1 MCAYSEKSSILV
13 VDDDRAILKLLNRIL
28 QDEYNVS
35 LAQSGQESLEYIRTN
50 PNTAAVVMDH
60 RMPDMTGTETARQIK
75 DLNPAIP
82 IVIHTGYM
90 EELDSF
96 RLKENDTAFDIISKG
111 EPFNRLQ
118 NSIRD
123 AVECFELRKNPDKLI
138 SYAQKNY
145 KLYGKS
151 AGMRSVYEMIRKVCR
166 SNTNV
171 VIMGETGTGKEL
183 VARAIHKNSIRRN
196 QPLGILNCNH
206 KSPDLVASDLFGHIR
221 GAFTSAIA
229 DRIGLFE
236 STDEGTIFLDDICDL
251 DFTTQAKLLRVLE
264 SGEYQRIGESETR
277 YADVRVLCA
286 TRRNLNLM
294 VAENLFREDLYYRI
308 TGITIELP
316 PLSQRIEDIPL
327 LVDKFRTEFTLQDK
341 LPPKIFDDSAMGVLL
356 EYSWPGNVRQLRHTV
371 AALMVTTDSDII
383 MAGDVCR
390 HLEIE
395 NGECHQIGTLSQMQ
409 DDFLKK
415 CIVKALNKSSNN
427 VAAAARL
434 LKYDRSNLYKLIKRL
449 NIAI

>member
-1 MCAYSEKSSILV
+1 MV
-13 VDDDRAILKLLNRIL
+13 VDDDKSILKLLNRVL
-28 QDEYNVS
+28 QENYNVS
-35 LAQSGQESLEYIRTN
+35 LAQSGRESLDHIRNN
-50 PNTAAVVMDH
+50 PHTAAVVMDY
-60 RMPDMTGTETARQIK
+60 RMPDMTGTEAARQIK
-75 DLNPAIP
+75 ELNPDIP

-90 EELDSF
+90 RDLDNC
-96 RLKENDTAFDIISKG
+96 RLRDNDTAFDVISKG
-111 EPFNRLQ
+111 ESFDRLLT
-118 NSIRD
+118 SVRD
-123 AVECFELRKNPDKLI
+123 AVECSELRKDPDKLI
-138 SYAQKNY
+138 SYAQENY

-151 AGMRSVYEMIRKVCR
+151 AGMRTVYEMIRKVCR
-166 SNTNV
+166 SNANV

-183 VARAIHKNSIRRN
+183 VSRAIHRNSIRRN

-264 SGEYQRIGESETR
+264 SGEYQRIGESEIR

-294 VAENLFREDLYYRI
+294 VAENLFREDLYYRL

-316 PLSQRIEDIPL
+316 PLSQRIEDIPM
-327 LVDKFRTEFTLQDK
+327 LVEKFRTEFIAAEN
-341 LPPKIFDDSAMGVLL
+341 LPPRIFDESALDVML
-356 EYSWPGNVRQLRHTV
+356 EYGWHGNVRQLRHTI
-371 AALMVTTDSDII
+371 AALMVTADSDII
-383 MAGDVCR
+383 MAADVCR

-395 NGECHQIGTLSQMQ
+395 NGGCHEFNTLSRMQ

-415 CIVKALNKSSNN
+415 CIVKALHKSSNN

-449 NIAI
+449 NIAL